1 MANTFF
7 MAPAVNF
14 LEKTLSGSINDTAT
28 TITLNNTTSVKV
40 PSYAVIDRVN
50 SSGTA
55 TPNSREV
62 IYFTGISGND
72 LTGVTRG
79 ADGSTA
85 RSHNDGAIVE
95 FTPTVGLWNSLT
107 TIVNMGLDGD
117 GYLRAIASPVSIS
130 VMHIPTRISASGASV
145 TTSDLTISR
154 YIQASG
160 ASAIATDLSVTR
172 YLGASGA
179 SGVISD
185 LYTTRYLNAS
195 GASLLGFPAVIMW
208 EIKATLSGATTI
220 LSTPAPIHRAGQ
232 WRYANFI
239 TRTVAS
245 GVSAIVDI
253 NKNGVSIF
261 AAVGRPMIAAGGT
274 FASTASIATKGFDQ
288 GDRFTL
294 DYDGTGGTILDIIA
308 MLVGE

>member
-1 MANTFF
+1 MANTIF

-14 LEKTLSGSINDTAT
+14 LEKTLSGTINSTAG

-40 PSYAVIDRVN
+40 PGYAVIDRVN
-50 SSGTA
+50 SAGTA

-72 LTGVTRG
+72 LTTVTRG

-85 RSHNDGAIVE
+85 RSHNDGAVVE
-95 FTPTVGLWNSLT
+95 FTPTIGLYNSLA
-107 TIVNMGLDGD
+107 TIVSAGLSGD
-117 GYLRAIASPVSIS
+117 GYLLPIASPASIQRLEANIMYAS
-130 VMHIPTRISASGASV
+130 LASLAIIRTSTNIDASGASV
-145 TTSDLTISR
+145 TLSDLRTTRFINV
-154 YIQASG
+154 SG
-160 ASAIATDLSVTR
+160 ASI
-172 YLGASGA
+172 LG
-179 SGVISD
+179 I
-185 LYTTRYLNAS
+185 
-195 GASLLGFPAVIMW
+195 PAVIMW
-208 EIKATLSGATTI
+208 EIKATISGATTI
-220 LSTPAPIHRAGQ
+220 LSVPAPIHRAGQ

-253 NKNGVSIF
+253 NRNGTSIF

-274 FASTASIATKGFDQ
+274 FVSTASIGTKGFDQ
-288 GDRFTL
+288 GDRYTL
-294 DYDGTGGTILDIIA
+294 DYDGTAGTITDIIA